1 MMNSLTQLSFLWE
14 NENASM
20 ENERERSVYRSCGR
34 TYTRYRLGSC
44 DLMVA
49 LFLPLKCSF
58 TGFNGTCYN

>member
-14 NENASM
+14 IENASM
-20 ENERERSVYRSCGR
+20 ENEGERSMQRSCGR
-34 TYTRYRLGSC
+34 ACTRYRLGLC

-58 TGFNGTCYN
+58 TDFNGARFN